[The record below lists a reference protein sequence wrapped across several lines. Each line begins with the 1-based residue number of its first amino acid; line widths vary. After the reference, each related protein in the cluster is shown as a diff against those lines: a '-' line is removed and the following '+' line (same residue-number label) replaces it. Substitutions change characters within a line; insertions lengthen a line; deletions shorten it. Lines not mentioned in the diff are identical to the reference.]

1 MQYNKKRLI
10 PRGLRRED
18 GAFAEIR
25 TPDQLIKSQLLYQ
38 LSYEGL
44 ILGTALKIMR
54 LCRFASGKTQKGKKR
69 RREDAQCVHSMCNAA
84 VAARLFRLPEVP
96 IPLRQRPCTGA
107 ILS

>member
-1 MQYNKKRLI
+1 MLLLAKPLRPKQQEMPYNEKRLI

-44 ILGTALKIMR
+44 ILGT
-54 LCRFASGKTQKGKKR
+54 G
-69 RREDAQCVHSMCNAA
+69 
-84 VAARLFRLPEVP
+84 
-96 IPLRQRPCTGA
+96 
-107 ILS
+107 